1 MSLPATDRRVQTAN
15 IVRAQ
20 NAIKQKQEQA
30 AKTNQLASN
39 PTGTKVY
46 IKEQVDEQV
55 LKANLEAESNAIADQ
70 DSRSSQQETTQTLPE
85 TVIADTPLNVK
96 SISDNNKA
104 PKTVNINVVDDYDW
118 TLSLNKKNLSST
130 IPYIKMREMKIA
142 SSNIVSSLFTSLFA
156 IPDGIRASQ
165 NAVDKIGNVVSG
177 LFSPETNNILSTIKS
192 TTLGPLLNGIKSASD
207 LTVEK
212 IAKLQADQQA
222 NYGSSSPEF
231 STELQKVLGLLYLTK
246 PTGSV
251 YTLPYFS
258 NELFSVS
265 NTFLETYEGSNGLEK
280 TAQGIFDTAIESVR
294 TYAGVTEPG
303 TYVQRPK
310 FYHFSPTGSVISF
323 KLTLFNTL
331 HENAYLKNNAF
342 IAGLITANMPKRLDR
357 VLIDPPNIYEVLIPG
372 RAFYPYCYIKALKV
386 DHVGIKRVLNINGTD
401 SIIPDAYT
409 IDFQIESLVTDISNL
424 YTGQLAL
431 ENQDSLAAAFKS
443 AKLIANRATSE
454 VITPY

>member
-1 MSLPATDRRVQTAN
+1 MATLDDRGGTYLDVP
-15 IVRAQ
+15 IEY
-20 NAIKQKQEQA
+20 KGDESA
-30 AKTNQLASN
+30 AKTTQSTPVTNTNKLVSEDAQFLAQEEDLS
-39 PTGTKVY
+39 
-46 IKEQVDEQV
+46 
-55 LKANLEAESNAIADQ
+55 KAIIETTASTTVAQ
-70 DSRSSQQETTQTLPE
+70 DSRSPEQGTVQSPSPIAAANPPTTR
-85 TVIADTPLNVK
+85 N
-96 SISDNNKA
+96 ISDNNKP
-104 PKTVNINVVDDYDW
+104 PKTVNINVVSDYDW

-156 IPDGIRASQ
+156 IPDGIKASQ
-165 NAVDKIGNVVSG
+165 NAIDKIGNVVSG
-177 LFSPETNNILSTIKS
+177 LFSTETNDIISTIKS

-207 LTVEK
+207 FTVEK

-222 NYGSSSPEF
+222 NYGSASPEF
-231 STELQKVLGLLYLTK
+231 SEDLQKVLGLLYLTK

-258 NELFSVS
+258 NELFSVA
-265 NTFLETYEGSNGLEK
+265 NNFMDTYEGTNGLEK
-280 TAQGIFDTAIESVR
+280 TAQGIFDTAVESVR
-294 TYAGVTEPG
+294 TYAGLTEPG
-303 TYVQRPK
+303 TYIQRPK
-310 FYHFSPTGSVISF
+310 FYQFSPSGSIISF

-357 VLIDPPNIYEVLIPG
+357 VLIDPPSIYEVLIPG

-386 DHVGIKRVLNINGTD
+386 DHVGVKRVLNINGTD
-401 SIIPDAYT
+401 NIIPDAYT

-431 ENQDSLAAAFKS
+431 ENQDSFTAALKS
-443 AKLIANRATSE
+443 AQLIANRATSE

>member
-1 MSLPATDRRVQTAN
+1 MATLDDRGGTYLDVPIEYAGN
-15 IVRAQ
+15 ENV
-20 NAIKQKQEQA
+20 
-30 AKTNQLASN
+30 AKTTQSTPVTNTSKLISEDAKFLAQEEDLS
-39 PTGTKVY
+39 
-46 IKEQVDEQV
+46 
-55 LKANLEAESNAIADQ
+55 KAISETTALTTVAQ
-70 DSRSSQQETTQTLPE
+70 DSRSPEQGTVQSPSPIAAANPPTTR
-85 TVIADTPLNVK
+85 
-96 SISDNNKA
+96 SISDNNKS
-104 PKTVNINVVDDYDW
+104 PKTVNINVVSDYDW

-165 NAVDKIGNVVSG
+165 NAIDKLGNVVSG
-177 LFSPETNNILSTIKS
+177 LFSTETNDILSTIKS

-207 LTVEK
+207 FTVEK

-222 NYGSSSPEF
+222 NYGSGSPEF
-231 STELQKVLGLLYLTK
+231 SPALQKVLGMLYLTK
-246 PTGSV
+246 PTGHV

-265 NTFLETYEGSNGLEK
+265 NNFMETYEGTNGLEK
-280 TAQGIFDTAIESVR
+280 TAQGIFDTAVESVR
-294 TYAGVTEPG
+294 TYAGLTEPG
-303 TYVQRPK
+303 TYIQRPK
-310 FYHFSPTGSVISF
+310 FYHFSPSGSVISF

-357 VLIDPPNIYEVLIPG
+357 VLIDPPSIYEVLIPG

-386 DHVGIKRVLNINGTD
+386 DHVGVKRVLNINGTD
-401 SIIPDAYT
+401 NIIPDAYT

-431 ENQDSLAAAFKS
+431 ENQDSFAAALKS
-443 AKLIANRATSE
+443 AQLIANRATSE